1 MTAAST
7 GEYGQIISL
16 IPGGGWMGE
25 YKQADGTRSMPVVA
39 WALTERGRVIPME
52 VDSDGVVAPT
62 SAYRIYHPDSTYP
75 GPTPDDP
82 SASGPL
88 S

>member
-25 YKQADGTRSMPVVA
+25 YKQAGGTWSMPLVA
-39 WALTERGRVIPME
+39 WALTERGRIIPMD
-52 VDSDGVVAPT
+52 VDSDGVVGPT
-62 SAYRIYHPDSTYP
+62 SAGRIYHPDATYP
-75 GPTPDDP
+75 GPRPDAP
-82 SASGPL
+82 SASAP
-88 S
+88 